1 MKNTAWAS
9 GNVLSKDGSGS
20 EEGTCRVPAPG
31 LTCLHRSRSL
41 HIPNRGASSPS
52 PFGTQEELPKNWLD
66 EHIRDLQTWV
76 TLRMEKTAP
85 GGCKGEQCGGGKP
98 NTQGWSPSTALV
110 SWILNISQSTQGPA
124 VPRAPRSGQQRPYL
138 LHLFNTVHYRAMLS
152 RWHCWPSRSEYL
164 LGTF

>member
-1 MKNTAWAS
+1 MDHTVKRFSMKNTAWAS

-41 HIPNRGASSPS
+41 HIPNHRASSPS

-110 SWILNISQSTQGPA
+110 S
-124 VPRAPRSGQQRPYL
+124 GQQRPCL